1 MRTQDEFVS
10 HTVKEEHE
18 AEVNRINEEKSR
30 SEVRQHRPGVPGVR
44 VVLRVAMP
52 DIYFELPTVVLTT
65 TQKSLPCQLCSAKAV
80 QS

>member
-30 SEVRQHRPGVPGVR
+30 SEVRQHRPGVR
-44 VVLRVAMP
+44 VVLRIAMP

-65 TQKSLPCQLCSAKAV
+65 TQKSLPCKLCSAKAV